1 MSLIHSLCASDGG
14 GRGAGPYDVPYGAL
28 IPKKGT
34 GANLLV
40 PVCLSASAVAY
51 SSTRI
56 ETMFMATGTAAGI
69 AQSDCT
75 TVIHFG
81 PRDVLTVLRA
91 APGVAAKQLVEG
103 SAQTV
108 HDVNVT
114 QVQQILTTQFNTPVP
129 SLSNKCLGLAT
140 HLTATEIQRLIAHRG
155 RSITAVAA
163 AAEEE
168 EGALATAALPSASR
182 TPSAARGPPPPTGST
197 SG

>member
-1 MSLIHSLCASDGG
+1 M
-14 GRGAGPYDVPYGAL
+14 PYGAL

-40 PVCLSASAVAY
+40 PVCLSASAVDYA
-51 SSTRI
+51 STRI

-114 QVQQILTTQFNTPVP
+114 QVQQILTTQFNTPVS
-129 SLSNKCLGLAT
+129 SLANKCLGLAT
-140 HLTATEIQRLIAHRG
+140 HLTATGRQRLIAHRG

-163 AAEEE
+163 AAEEEE

-182 TPSAARGPPPPTGST
+182 TPSAAREPPPPTGST